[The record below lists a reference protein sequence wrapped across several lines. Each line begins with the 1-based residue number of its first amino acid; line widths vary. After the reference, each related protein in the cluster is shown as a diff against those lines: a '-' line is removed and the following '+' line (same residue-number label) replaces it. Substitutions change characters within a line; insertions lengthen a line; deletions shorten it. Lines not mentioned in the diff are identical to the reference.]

1 MSERYQDEYKQE
13 TRSIFVFYEQ
23 IHVQQEN
30 QVRDKLLLVANEN
43 QPLLIDQ
50 AVNKLRLLDVPREVI
65 LELYVL

>member
-1 MSERYQDEYKQE
+1 VSERYQDEYKQE
-13 TRSIFVFYEQ
+13 TRSIFVFYGR

-30 QVRDKLLLVANEN
+30 QVRDKLLLVANDN

-50 AVNKLRLLDVPREVI
+50 AANMLRLLDVPREVI

>member
-13 TRSIFVFYEQ
+13 TRSIFEFYAQ

-50 AVNKLRLLDVPREVI
+50 AGNKLRLLDVPREVI